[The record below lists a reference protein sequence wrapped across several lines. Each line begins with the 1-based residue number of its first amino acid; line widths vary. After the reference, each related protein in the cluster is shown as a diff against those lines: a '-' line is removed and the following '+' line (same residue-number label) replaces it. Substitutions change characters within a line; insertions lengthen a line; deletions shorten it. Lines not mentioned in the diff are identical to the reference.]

1 MAAST
6 AAAPLVV
13 LFQEPAPA
21 GTARSSVLTLI
32 NSAVGAGV
40 LSFGF
45 AFRCTG
51 WAVGLLLTFFIAAVE
66 AFTLYVLS
74 RYAER
79 SGTKTYSALVRA
91 SAPACSARRCTAP
104 CCPLPVLM
112 LSESACCLLPAA
124 GAQDAWPSSQRFH
137 GNNSGFLSVRLVRR
151 ILDPCW

>member
-1 MAAST
+1 MAASA
-6 AAAPLVV
+6 AAAPPVV
-13 LFQEPAPA
+13 LVQEPAPA

-51 WAVGLLLTFFIAAVE
+51 WAAGLLLTLFVAAVE
-66 AFTLYVLS
+66 ASTLYVLS

-91 SAPACSARRCTAP
+91 CAPAFSAR
-104 CCPLPVLM
+104 
-112 LSESACCLLPAA
+112 
-124 GAQDAWPSSQRFH
+124 
-137 GNNSGFLSVRLVRR
+137 
-151 ILDPCW
+151 